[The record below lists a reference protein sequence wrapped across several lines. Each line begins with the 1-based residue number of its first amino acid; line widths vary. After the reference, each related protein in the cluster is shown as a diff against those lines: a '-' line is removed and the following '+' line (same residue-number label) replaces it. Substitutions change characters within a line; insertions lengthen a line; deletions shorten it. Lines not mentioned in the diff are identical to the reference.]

1 MTKRILSILLAMLLA
16 LGAFSMTAL
25 ADEAPVELTIATV
38 RRTTDITESYSQ
50 KTWVKELEAAC
61 NVKINWIELTEGQI
75 DEPLTALL
83 ASQDLPDIFWAGSCM
98 TDAIVSQN
106 ASLWHVITMDEIT
119 TYMPNL
125 YNFLQTYWG
134 DGWIANQTYPDGNI
148 YSMPGGKMHSR
159 MHTTKGIQ
167 YINKQWLENLNLE
180 MPTTMEEYYNVL
192 CAFRDQDANG
202 NGDPT
207 DEIPF
212 DFTDNFYSSWLM
224 EVAASW
230 GLPLY
235 PAANVYYDWDD
246 EGNVIGAV
254 NTDAYRECI
263 EYCYKLG
270 QEGLINLEGFSQT
283 LDQFNANLNAD
294 KVGVFWAWGPCN
306 HISDSELFL
315 QYEAFVPVPADGY
328 ETEIYT
334 ANLDFANAYRNNFI
348 ITKNCKNIEKAFEIW
363 EYASD
368 PITALEI
375 CNGSHRGVGWQFVD
389 ENNEYL
395 PDDASIEEI
404 AAHGFKYLPFVFETD
419 EEENAMLTAMGYDWL
434 IGKTYTGSNTTGL
447 VNITPL
453 MLESENYRTDDLT
466 VWGVQRYVSLDKYD
480 PYLCPFYMNSNI
492 IPADAQE
499 EFDFTTDGLFN
510 VIKGFF
516 AESVMRGVTDESW
529 NAYLADLE
537 TYGYDYYLD
546 FYNKLAH
553 NEL

>member
-235 PAANVYYDWDD
+235 PAGNEYYDWDD

-434 IGKTYTGSNTTGL
+434 IGKTYTGSNTTGSGQHRAADARIREL
-447 VNITPL
+447 PHRRSDRLGRSEIRFPRQVRSIPL
-453 MLESENYRTDDLT
+453 PLLYEQQHHPRRRAGR
-466 VWGVQRYVSLDKYD
+466 VRFHHRRPVQRH
-480 PYLCPFYMNSNI
+480 
-492 IPADAQE
+492 Q
-499 EFDFTTDGLFN
+499 GLL
-510 VIKGFF
+510 
-516 AESVMRGVTDESW
+516 R
-529 NAYLADLE
+529 
-537 TYGYDYYLD
+537 
-546 FYNKLAH
+546 
-553 NEL
+553 

>member
-106 ASLWHVITMDEIT
+106 ASLWHVITMDGIT

-235 PAANVYYDWDD
+235 PAGNEYYDWDD

-294 KVGVFWAWGPCN
+294 KVGVFWAWGAVQP
-306 HISDSELFL
+306 HLRQRAL
-315 QYEAFVPVPADGY
+315 PPV
-328 ETEIYT
+328 
-334 ANLDFANAYRNNFI
+334 R
-348 ITKNCKNIEKAFEIW
+348 
-363 EYASD
+363 
-368 PITALEI
+368 
-375 CNGSHRGVGWQFVD
+375 
-389 ENNEYL
+389 
-395 PDDASIEEI
+395 
-404 AAHGFKYLPFVFETD
+404 
-419 EEENAMLTAMGYDWL
+419 
-434 IGKTYTGSNTTGL
+434 
-447 VNITPL
+447 
-453 MLESENYRTDDLT
+453 
-466 VWGVQRYVSLDKYD
+466 
-480 PYLCPFYMNSNI
+480 
-492 IPADAQE
+492 
-499 EFDFTTDGLFN
+499 
-510 VIKGFF
+510 
-516 AESVMRGVTDESW
+516 SVRSG
-529 NAYLADLE
+529 ARRRL
-537 TYGYDYYLD
+537 
-546 FYNKLAH
+546 
-553 NEL
+553 